1 MAKSNKLASPVKTI
15 PDAAEKNAGMLHPV
29 TPEQRYRYVEVAAY
43 YLAERRSFDGGYAHE
58 DWAQAELEID
68 RLLAEGRINR

>member
-1 MAKSNKLASPVKTI
+1 
-15 PDAAEKNAGMLHPV
+15 MLHPV
-29 TPEQRYRYVEVAAY
+29 TPEQRYHYVEVAAY

-68 RLLAEGRINR
+68 QLLAEGRINR

>member
-29 TPEQRYRYVEVAAY
+29 TPEQRYRYVEVGAY
-43 YLAERRSFDGGYAHE
+43 Y
-58 DWAQAELEID
+58 
-68 RLLAEGRINR
+68 LAEGRINR